1 MEEKVREWID
11 KSIEN
16 NLDYMKELLKDN
28 SDIIYREFTACDIK

>member
-11 KSIEN
+11 KSIKN

-28 SDIIYREFTACDIK
+28 SDIRVYCL